1 MNLAQASNRNKVRK
15 YRKPLNINIGMVI
28 FAVIFVYVVAIVI
41 MYFRSD
47 PIRGYEVQEGT
58 LASDNIYRGIVIRKE
73 EPVTSLAPGYI
84 LYFAREGDR
93 VATGDLVYA
102 VDGSGRLQEYLDS
115 ADLEQSEWN
124 KQELLEFRS
133 DTISFIH
140 TFTPSH
146 YESVYEFK
154 DAMTSMV
161 AKHTGSN
168 LETLLS
174 SEQGENQWDSSLAYG
189 RAAITG
195 IVSYWTDGYE
205 ALTSAEVTNE
215 IFDTKTEYQKTFYNG
230 NELVAEGDTAYK
242 LLTEEAWS
250 IVFPIDPAY
259 GLVLEEEE
267 YVKVRFRKNQYESWG
282 EVKLLH
288 NGDGNTYLELTFTNS
303 MISFLSERF
312 LEVELLLH
320 EEVGLKIPISSIA
333 QKEFYLIPM
342 EYVIQG
348 GSQGEQGVMRQSYLE
363 DGTST
368 VAFVETEVYA
378 SDEDTGEY
386 YIDTSVLEPGD
397 ILLKEDSQTT
407 FTVSRRA
414 SLTGVYNM
422 NKGYAD
428 FREIQILYQNEEYA
442 IVKSNTM
449 YGLNVYD
456 YIVLDAKAVDDDQFI
471 YQ

>member
-1 MNLAQASNRNKVRK
+1 VRK

-58 LASDNIYRGIVIRKE
+58 LASDNIYRGIVLRE
-73 EPVTSLAPGYI
+73 EIPVAASAPGYI
-84 LYFAREGDR
+84 FYFAREGDR
-93 VATGDLVYA
+93 VASGDMVYA
-102 VDGSGRLQEYLDS
+102 VDGSGRLREYLEN
-115 ADLEQSEWN
+115 ADLEQEEWN

-133 DTISFIH
+133 DAISFIH
-140 TFTPSH
+140 TFSPSH

-154 DAMTSMV
+154 DAMSSMV
-161 AKHTGSN
+161 AKHSGAN
-168 LETLLS
+168 LEALLAAA
-174 SEQGENQWDSSLAYG
+174 EGDNQWGTSLVSG

-195 IVSYWTDGYE
+195 VVSYWIDGYE
-205 ALTSAEVTNE
+205 AMKPEEVTQE
-215 IFDTKTEYQKTFYNG
+215 ILDTKTDYQKTYLSG

-242 LLTEEAWS
+242 LSTEEKWS
-250 IVFPIDPAY
+250 LIIPIDPAY
-259 GLVLEEEE
+259 GSILEEEE

-288 NGDGNTYLELTFTNS
+288 NGDGNTYLQLTFTNS
-303 MISFLSERF
+303 MITFLSERF

-333 QKEFYLIPM
+333 QKEFYLIPTD
-342 EYVIQG
+342 YVIQG
-348 GSQGEQGVMRQSYLE
+348 GAQGEQGVMRQSYLE

-368 VAFVETEVYA
+368 VTFVKAEAYA
-378 SDEDTGEY
+378 WEEDTGEY

-397 ILLKEDSQTT
+397 ILIKEDSQTT

-456 YIVLDAKAVDDDQFI
+456 YIVLNADAVDDEQFI